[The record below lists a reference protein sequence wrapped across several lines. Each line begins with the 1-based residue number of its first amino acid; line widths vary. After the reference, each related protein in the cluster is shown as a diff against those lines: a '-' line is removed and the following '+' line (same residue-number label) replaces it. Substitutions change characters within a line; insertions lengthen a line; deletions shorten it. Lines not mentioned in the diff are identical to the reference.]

1 MARVNS
7 GPRRGVALLA
17 VIVLH
22 VGLVAVVTLALRDRN
37 SDVQAPEVVTL
48 TFLDLPPQTPEL
60 WVPEDTP
67 PFASRPSTAITLP
80 PMTHPEARGPIDW
93 DAAARGAANDT
104 AGARRARPFGRNPA
118 TEAAPTPGG
127 PDSTVHHAGEQYRE
141 ADGTSVVFIS
151 DRCFIASAPPLLGT
165 PDVIARAV
173 PTRTVCKGDPGW
185 SRADLFKDLPAYGRY
200 HQLPPP
206 RP

>member
-1 MARVNS
+1 VNS

-22 VGLVAVVTLALRDRN
+22 TGLVAVVALALHNRDREI
-37 SDVQAPEVVTL
+37 QAPEVISL
-48 TFLDLPPQTPEL
+48 TFLDLAPPAAEP
-60 WVPEDTP
+60 WVPQGKP
-67 PFASRPSTAITLP
+67 PFASRPSSAITLP
-80 PMTHPEARGPIDW
+80 PMTPPEAQERIDW
-93 DAAARGAANDT
+93 DAEARGAANEAT
-104 AGARRARPFGRNPA
+104 GARRVRPFGRNPA
-118 TEAAPTPGG
+118 TQAAPAPGG
-127 PDSTVHHAGEQYRE
+127 PESAVHHAGEQYRD

-151 DRCFIASAPPLLGT
+151 DHCFIASSPPPPGT
-165 PDVIARAV
+165 PDVIARGI
-173 PTRTVCKGDPGW
+173 PTRTVCRGDPGW